1 MHNVTSVR
9 SELTIKKFLHHKGK
23 VLKKII
29 TILFAIFLATT
40 ATAQQEYG
48 QGDWSRSDCFTKDGL
63 IEHWNLDPGTRGDS
77 AINGDFENWTSG
89 GSCFECPTDWN
100 CACTGTTTLAADT
113 TYIYK
118 TNTSI
123 TSTGAAGASSIYFEK
138 TFEANQCYQL
148 SLKYRGGVGGV
159 EDFQIRIVDAGNT
172 DYYNFATDAWQAG
185 ATQQAYTNIP
195 ATWTATSLFVRTGA
209 AVKTDYRIYIT
220 TTSTH
225 TFYFDDFK
233 IEELF
238 TCDIYGIRRNAL
250 TNPVGSD
257 PLWGAAKAALQRV
270 GTGPAGWWGMLLD
283 GSNDY
288 VECADGDCEMDP
300 VNWES
305 GGLFSVACRVMTD
318 TVAAGSDYI
327 ISKYLVAGNQR
338 SWRIYR
344 NATSLI
350 FAISDDGINVDTNS
364 IVSITANVL
373 QSFVSTFDPSDGSGA
388 CINNLYYNAYQTDT
402 DATMTE
408 CIPFDSTSALQIGA
422 NNNGADTFDGG
433 LFECTLWDG
442 VLSAIDAN
450 KYISPYFPGNNN
462 GDGFYVDTCTQAA
475 SHSTCSTQKCRDG
488 TPNACQAEGT
498 GVIANFGEYTEVID
512 NNSYE
517 TRTGTDDNPAFTGW
531 TEIANVGD
539 GGRADLTAYRADT
552 KHGDISMRMNV
563 KGGDTAVAYISMTS
577 PCHNIAP
584 GSTVYA
590 EIAAKALEGDTSI
603 RIWVLEYA
611 MANCVAAGAG
621 TWVVNDVEATSEW
634 KVYGGPATLTGSAA
648 SVSIEI
654 LARLDPGE
662 EGSLL
667 VDTASLKVAD
677 YHTPWVHNPAGDV
690 TTTYNL
696 RNYRLHNP
704 LSDYVESE
712 DGFAYESGFCAS
724 TWVYTDWSEDGID
737 HCMFRANSTAGN
749 NNKWRIEKT
758 SADNTMFWVWDL
770 AGNNRYV
777 YLGATN
783 TTWTIG
789 DWKYIEVCSNNSD
802 NVVKGHWYNAANQT
816 WYDMGSLGGPGTG
829 VQDDQSNELHIGH
842 RSNMDFLDGY
852 QNQIFISPYSD
863 IYPMKG
869 FNSGSPPCNDGKMPY

>member
-1 MHNVTSVR
+1 
-9 SELTIKKFLHHKGK
+9 
-23 VLKKII
+23 LKKII

-48 QGDWSRSDCFTKDGL
+48 QANFSRSDAWTKDGL
-63 IEHWNLDPGTRGDS
+63 KAHWLLTPGTRGD
-77 AINGDFENWTSG
+77 ATQGTGDFENWTSG
-89 GSCFECPTDWN
+89 GSCFTCPDAWN
-100 CACTGTTTLAADT
+100 CACTGTTTLAAET
-113 TYIYK
+113 THIYK

-123 TSTGAAGASSIYFEK
+123 TSAGATGASSIYFEK
-138 TFEANQCYQL
+138 TFEANKCYQL
-148 SLKYRGGVGGV
+148 SLKYRGGTGGV

-172 DYYNFATDAWQAG
+172 DYYNFATDTWQAG
-185 ATQQAYTNIP
+185 ATQQAYVNIP
-195 ATWTATSLFVRTGA
+195 VAWTATSLFVRTGA

-225 TFYFDDFK
+225 TFYFDDFQLQ
-233 IEELF
+233 ELF
-238 TCDIYGIRRNAL
+238 TCDVLSPIGANNL
-250 TNPVGSD
+250 SVPVGSD
-257 PLWGAAKAALQRV
+257 PLWNKSSESLIRPGAS
-270 GTGPAGWWGMLLD
+270 TGPAGSYGMLLD
-283 GSNDY
+283 GTDDY

-305 GGLFSVACRVMTD
+305 GGLFSFACRLMTD
-318 TVAAGSDYI
+318 TVAAGTDYI
-327 ISKYLVAGNQR
+327 ITKWNSGGNQR
-338 SWRIYR
+338 SWIMGRDTA
-344 NATSLI
+344 NL
-350 FAISDDGINVDTNS
+350 FFFISDDGINTDSNGIAMFTEN
-364 IVSITANVL
+364 TL
-373 QSFVSTFDPSDGSGA
+373 QSFVSTFDPSGGSGA
-388 CINNLYYNAYQTDT
+388 CINNLYYNAYQLIT

-408 CIPFDSTSALQIGA
+408 CIPFNTTAAFQIGA
-422 NNNGADTFDGG
+422 LSGASTWSGG

-462 GDGFYVDTCTQAA
+462 GDGFFVDTCGQVA

-488 TPNACQAEGT
+488 TPNECQAEGT
-498 GVIANFGEYTEVID
+498 GVIANFGAYTEVID

-517 TRTGTDDNPAFTGW
+517 TRTGTDDDPAFTGW

-603 RIWVLEYA
+603 RIWVLEYVG
-611 MANCVAAGAG
+611 ANCVGAGPG
-621 TWVVNDVEATSEW
+621 TWVVNDVEASSEW

-648 SVSIEI
+648 SVSVEI

-662 EGSLL
+662 AGSLL

-677 YHTPWVHNPAGDV
+677 YHTPWAHNPSGDV

-696 RNYRLHNP
+696 RDYRLHNP

-712 DGFAYESGFCAS
+712 DGYAYESGFCAS
-724 TWVYTDWSEDGID
+724 TWVYTDWDGDDGVVHFMVQVPDTGGTNNIIQLRKRGD
-737 HCMFRANSTAGN
+737 DDIYFYVYDGAGAA
-749 NNKWRIEKT
+749 RTRSLSVT
-758 SADNTMFWVWDL
+758 SVNWTGGNWKYAEACSDNTGTMV
-770 AGNNRYV
+770 AHHY
-777 YLGATN
+777 
-783 TTWTIG
+783 
-789 DWKYIEVCSNNSD
+789 
-802 NVVKGHWYNAANQT
+802 NVENET
-816 WYDMGSLGGPGTG
+816 WYAWTDEGNVGTG
-829 VQDDQSNELHIGH
+829 VQDDQSDEFHIGH
-842 RSNMDFLDGY
+842 AGGITFLDGY
-852 QNQIFISPYSD
+852 QNHVFISPYSD

-869 FNSGSPPCNDGKMPY
+869 FNSGRPPVNDGSPY